1 MTEDSTGSLG
11 VVEIVTQKYAITGRC
26 YGITDYTRLI
36 DLLNIRDV
44 THLQLSAVKVREL
57 LHSNEVLAADGPLF
71 LDKSWVV
78 FARSL
83 ESPEIEAK
91 RREAHRVDMVERAK
105 YGLLVFAAPFRI
117 LGNVHLV
124 QDADLKIALPKLFES
139 FLAMTGAKIIHEDNS
154 DLVWEADFVVVN
166 GGRIEMVSASPPQP
180 KPPEQPPADATSG
193 VEEWEPEEI
202 SDLLQPK

>member
-11 VVEIVTQKYAITGRC
+11 TVEIVTQRYAITGRC
-26 YGITDYTRLI
+26 FGITDYTRLI

-71 LDKSWVV
+71 LDKSSVV

-105 YGLLVFAAPFRI
+105 YELLVFAAPFRI

-139 FLAMTGAKIIHEDNS
+139 FLAMTEAKIIHEDNS

-166 GGRIEMVSASPPQP
+166 GGRIEMVSPSSPQAQPAVVPQASPTRV
-180 KPPEQPPADATSG
+180 AG
-193 VEEWEPEEI
+193 EWETQEI